1 MITWKYINLF
11 ISAAILILGIITVV
25 QFSILVW
32 QRKNDENIRKF
43 KHLAIRFIVLVV
55 LAVVMMFLSWLFRQ
69 LYMFGML

>member
-43 KHLAIRFIVLVV
+43 KRLAIRFIVLVV

>member
-11 ISAAILILGIITVV
+11 ISAAILVLGIITVV

>member
-11 ISAAILILGIITVV
+11 ISAAILVLGIITVV

-43 KHLAIRFIVLVV
+43 KRLAIRFIVLVV